1 MIKAAITVACLKHA
15 DGQNSPSRLWH
26 NDPVKPGQV
35 FLPRD
40 KNLLIDV
47 SWLPGRV
54 VEFHAMQQSFGTVK
68 KLEITLEA

>member
-1 MIKAAITVACLKHA
+1 MDRIHMAYT
-15 DGQNSPSRLWH
+15 PSRLWH
-26 NDPVKPGQV
+26 NDPEKSGQV

-54 VEFHAMQQSFGTVK
+54 VEFRATQQSFGTVK
-68 KLEITLEA
+68 KLEIALKA